1 MWNIFSPLKKNIKTI
16 IIIIA
21 LLVLEAYFTLQ
32 LPEYTSKIVDIGIAN
47 GDIAYIYSAGTTM
60 IMLTILATITGI
72 IVSLFSCKVASEYS
86 YNLRIL
92 VFSKVLKFSNHE
104 HNNIS
109 KSTLMTRTTNDVS
122 RIRMILEWAFDVII
136 FAPAMAIGGI
146 IKTIQL
152 GTNLYWII
160 LMILILII
168 VFMFFILKKTVP
180 YLIILDKLPDIKG
193 MVREIITGMEVIKT
207 FVREDYESKKF
218 KATNDEFKELRD
230 SIRRYI
236 LFLNPLMT
244 LHSSIMIV
252 SILYFGSYQIESGT
266 ILTGDLIA
274 FIQYA
279 TQIVS
284 SILIIISFSKNLPDL
299 ILPIKRVKQVLDTEL
314 SIVDGEIGTIN
325 ERKSTI
331 EFKNVSFK
339 YSKSEKDALTNINF
353 KLEPG
358 KTVAIIG
365 CVGSGKSTILNM
377 IPRFQDPSAGEILIN
392 GENIKN
398 LKLKTLRERISLSPQ
413 KPHIFKGTVKSNMT
427 LSDPNAS
434 DENIIYALE
443 KANANFIDSLDD
455 EVLTAGLNFSEGQK
469 QCLSIARS
477 ILKDSDFYLFDD
489 SFSSFDLNTEK
500 IIKKNLKELKG
511 SSILIASQRIS
522 TIKDADE
529 ILVLDDGQIVDRGSH
544 NRLLESCEIYREIVK
559 SQNDILNG
567 GK

>member
-60 IMLTILATITGI
+60 IMFTILATITGI

-284 SILIIISFSKNLPDL
+284 SILIIISFAKSLPDL
-299 ILPIKRVKQVLDTEL
+299 VLPIKRVKQVLDTEL

-559 SQNDILNG
+559 A
-567 GK
+567 KMTY

>member
-122 RIRMILEWAFDVII
+122 RIRMILEWVFDVII

-252 SILYFGSYQIESGT
+252 SILYFGSYQIESRT

-365 CVGSGKSTILNM
+365 GVGSGKSTILNM

>member
-122 RIRMILEWAFDVII
+122 RIRMILEWVFDVII

-244 LHSSIMIV
+244 LHSAIMIV

-353 KLEPG
+353 KLGPG

-365 CVGSGKSTILNM
+365 GVGSGKSTILNM

>member
-365 CVGSGKSTILNM
+365 GVGSGKSTILNM

-544 NRLLESCEIYREIVK
+544 NRLLESCEIYREIV
-559 SQNDILNG
+559 N
-567 GK
+567 